1 MTRILVTNNRFLMK
15 VENTLEYGWWAK
27 TQTLLE
33 TLNVTNQDLYPNIYA
48 IFTVLIPMPVSSTSS
63 EHSFSAMHRV
73 KKCLWATMGD
83 ERFIKF
89 IVVTHPQNKKS
100 KRRRCYQQICS
111 EKKQTSG
118 LYLITS
124 PCCWTWWWLHVLTW
138 TLKLY
143 SLNIS
148 GNVSFIHIAFMII
161 FAIDSML
168 CDAEF
173 L

>member
-1 MTRILVTNNRFLMK
+1 MVD
-15 VENTLEYGWWAK
+15 GK
-27 TQTLLE
+27 TPQTLLE

-48 IFTVLIPMPVSSTSS
+48 IFTVFITMPVSSASS
-63 EHSFSAMHRV
+63 EHSVSAMRRV
-73 KKCLWATMGD
+73 TNSWSYN
-83 ERFIKF
+83 EWWEINKF
-89 IVVTHPQNKKS
+89 IVVTHPQKKKS

-124 PCCWTWWWLHVLTW
+124 PYCWTWWLHVLTW

-143 SLNIS
+143 SFNVS

>member
-1 MTRILVTNNRFLMK
+1 MK
-15 VENTLEYGWWAK
+15 NTLEYGWWAK
-27 TQTLLE
+27 TTNITGDTQCHKPLE
-33 TLNVTNQDLYPNIYA
+33 DLYPNIYA
-48 IFTVLIPMPVSSTSS
+48 IFTVFITMPVSSASS
-63 EHSFSAMHRV
+63 EHSVSAMRRV
-73 KKCLWATMGD
+73 TNSWSYN
-83 ERFIKF
+83 EWWEINKF
-89 IVVTHPQNKKS
+89 IVVTHPQKKKS

-124 PCCWTWWWLHVLTW
+124 PYCWTWWLHVLTW

-143 SLNIS
+143 SFNVS